1 MNKVKKFE
9 NYSNTVFDQSPDSR
23 NQSSIFV
30 SIVSYRDSNVINCV
44 KSLLLNAKR
53 PRNINIS
60 VAISCIQ
67 NYEDWVQELIDFREI
82 SNAPFAIKVFEADE
96 KFKFGELKAEADSEY
111 NKENYYMSVHSSTE
125 FDPHWDDI
133 LIKQYTTV
141 CEVQKN
147 NDIVFTAD
155 PRGFLPHDDPVDGYV
170 YFTNHNTRVSFQRE
184 DYDGSKIPVC
194 GFDQFVNSENIH
206 LGDESE
212 EGVDYYLE
220 NLSFLKDTGIPK
232 FSNRK
237 FKKDEV
243 LAVSLGFSSK
253 FVFAN
258 ARNYLKTNSS
268 SIPFIDEEDFNF
280 FSYLNLLKNRF
291 VLMTPRWLPLYHLYE
306 RRGYMPILRKSPKD
320 FYESISD
327 LKNEESFI
335 YLNKMIQDIRTE
347 IDDAEFVDYINHS
360 IPIDWEELEFKTRSK
375 TVVDP
380 FVECVNL
387 FVSAYNFS
395 TNENRLHW
403 NKRDLTYND

>member
-268 SIPFIDEEDFNF
+268 SISFIDEEDFNF